1 MAVLGLLSITSIVPA
16 QDAKRDTVQRDT
28 VLSVSKRQ
36 VQQMRINLAKLDSI
50 MKARF
55 DTIRRK

>member
-1 MAVLGLLSITSIVPA
+1 VLLSITSIVPA
-16 QDAKRDTVQRDT
+16 QDAKRDTAQGDM
-28 VLSVSKRQ
+28 VLYVSKRQ
-36 VQQMRINLAKLDSI
+36 VQLMKVNLAKLDSI